1 MSAKSFNAT
10 NKENRLFRC
19 PFCGSRKIARIQW
32 GRPSWSETLEEKLD
46 SGKLTL
52 GGCSVD
58 VHAPKWQCLDCNT
71 CFGESDT
78 WDLEFVLNRKLI
90 PDYLQARL
98 QVGGLQDD
106 NSAPLLVTS
115 RSQGSATSEQTTR
128 PSP

>member
-1 MSAKSFNAT
+1 MSVKSFNAT
-10 NKENRLFRC
+10 NKAVGLFRC
-19 PFCGSRKIARIQW
+19 PSCGSRKIARIQW
-32 GRPSWSETLEEKLD
+32 GRPSWSDTLEENLD

-106 NSAPLLVTS
+106 NSASLLVTR